1 MSQHSEEFHLAL
13 PIGDSVNVCRATLQG
28 AGWQITSD
36 SDTRL
41 VADESTNPL
50 LSVSWPAR
58 IEVSLGA
65 DASRGTRVVMNGS
78 IFGFGPIQSGYLR
91 NAMLTLRASIERAA
105 TQPARARRDTP
116 HQETASPTAQRRSV
130 TVNRTRLDD
139 DALRAAEQR
148 FRTRIPDGDYWY
160 DRVSGAWG
168 MAGGP
173 TMGLTLAG
181 LDVSGPL
188 PANASNGTTGVF
200 INGRE
205 LHVMDVLGLQ
215 QITGMVLPGRYWVDA
230 QGNGGYEG
238 GPALFNLRMLAE
250 QASRRGGSLWSTPG
264 GGVGESYGGGAWAY
278 GNANTGIGV
287 ISDGEGGMTV
297 FSR

>member
-1 MSQHSEEFHLAL
+1 MSKHSEEFQLAL
-13 PIGDSVNVCRATLQG
+13 PVADSVSVCRATLRV
-28 AGWQITSD
+28 AGWQIISESNTH
-36 SDTRL
+36 L

-58 IEVSLGA
+58 IEITSSVDPSG
-65 DASRGTRVVMNGS
+65 GTRVVMNGS
-78 IFGFGPIQSGYLR
+78 IFGFGPIQLGYLR
-91 NAMLTLRASIERAA
+91 NVMFTLRATIAQAA
-105 TQPARARRDTP
+105 TQPAASDRVATAP
-116 HQETASPTAQRRSV
+116 ETSSHTAEGRSV
-130 TVNRTRLDD
+130 TVNRSRLDD
-139 DALRAAEQR
+139 ETIRRLEQR
-148 FRTRIPDGDYWY
+148 FHTRIPDGDYWY
-160 DRVSGAWG
+160 DRLSGAWG

-181 LDVSGPL
+181 LDIGGPL

-215 QITGMVLPGRYWVDA
+215 RITGMVLPGRYWVDA

-250 QASRRGGSLWSTPG
+250 QAARGGGSLWSTPG

-278 GNANTGIGV
+278 GNSNTGIGV

>member
-1 MSQHSEEFHLAL
+1 VSKHSDEFEL
-13 PIGDSVNVCRATLQG
+13 PLPSSDSIGLCRATLRV

-41 VADESTNPL
+41 VAEESTNPG

-58 IEVSLGA
+58 VEITSGSA
-65 DASRGTRVVMNGS
+65 PSGGTRVVMHGS

-91 NAMLTLRASIERAA
+91 NAMFTLRATIERAA
-105 TQPARARRDTP
+105 TRPASQPKASTP
-116 HQETASPTAQRRSV
+116 AAKGRSV
-130 TVNRTRLDD
+130 TINGSRLDD
-139 DALRAAEQR
+139 EALRSLEGR
-148 FRTRIPDGDYWY
+148 FHTRIPEGNYWY
-160 DRVSGAWG
+160 DRISGAWG

-181 LDVSGPL
+181 LDIGGPL
-188 PANASNGTTGVF
+188 PAAASNGTTGVF

-215 QITGMVLPGRYWVDA
+215 RITGMVLPGRYWIDG
-230 QGNGGYEG
+230 QGNGGIEG
-238 GPALFNLRMLAE
+238 GPPLFNLRVLAE
-250 QASRRGGSLWSTPG
+250 QAARGAGSLWSTPG

-278 GNANTGIGV
+278 GNSNTGIGV